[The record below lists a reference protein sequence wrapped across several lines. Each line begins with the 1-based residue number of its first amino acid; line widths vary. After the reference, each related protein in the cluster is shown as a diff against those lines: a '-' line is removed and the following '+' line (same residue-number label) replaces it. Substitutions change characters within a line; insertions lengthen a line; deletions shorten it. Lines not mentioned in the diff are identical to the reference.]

1 MVPPLTL
8 QMLVE
13 NAIKHNIISK
23 EKPLTI
29 RLVHGQGNYLS
40 IENNIQEKSTFEKS
54 TKVGL
59 QNIINRYNFLTQ
71 KKIEILNNKEFFTV
85 RIPLLGVE

>member
-29 RLVHGQGNYLS
+29 RLLPENDAYLT
-40 IENNIQEKSTFEKS
+40 IENNRQAKTSIEKS

-59 QNIINRYNFLTQ
+59 QNIINRYHFLTQ
-71 KKIEILNNKEFFTV
+71 KKIEILSNNQIFSVK
-85 RIPLLGVE
+85 IPLLQNV

>member
-23 EKPLTI
+23 ERPLTI
-29 RLVHGQGNYLS
+29 RLALDKDEYLS
-40 IENNIQEKSTFEKS
+40 IENNVQEKSTFEKS

-59 QNIINRYNFLTQ
+59 QNIVNRYNFLTQ
-71 KKIEILNNKEFFTV
+71 KKIEVLHNKQVFSV
-85 RIPLLGVE
+85 KIPLLSA